1 MIEIKNLCIEY
12 DGKKAL
18 NDISLN
24 FDEGRL
30 TVLTAPN
37 GGGKSTLLKAA
48 AGLQEMKSGSIRIDG
63 REIGDWSR
71 TELARKVAYMSQNR
85 NTPNIQAKKM
95 VLHGRFPYLSYPRKY
110 RKEDYEAAAEALRQT
125 DAEELAN
132 RFVPELSGGQ
142 RQRIYLAMT
151 LAQGTDAIF
160 LDEPLNFLDVKHQ
173 TELLKLARRLAD
185 EGKTVVLVIHDI
197 RLALQ
202 EADTIAVLQD
212 GKLIANGTP
221 EEVYASGTIQ
231 KVFEVDIDFVMT
243 ESGRRYYYR

>member
-212 GKLIANGTP
+212 GKLIASGTP

>member
-1 MIEIKNLCIEY
+1 MIKIKNLCIEY

-24 FDEGRL
+24 FEEGRL

-48 AGLQEMKSGSIRIDG
+48 AGLQEMKSGSIRIDD

-71 TELARKVAYMSQNR
+71 TELARRVAYMSQNR

-212 GKLIANGTP
+212 GKLIASGTP

-243 ESGRRYYYR
+243 ESGRRYFYR

>member
-212 GKLIANGTP
+212 GKLIASGTP

-243 ESGRRYYYR
+243 ESGRRYFYR

>member
-24 FDEGRL
+24 FEEGRL
-30 TVLTAPN
+30 TVLMAPN

-212 GKLIANGTP
+212 GKLIASGTP

-243 ESGRRYYYR
+243 ESGRRYFYR

>member
-71 TELARKVAYMSQNR
+71 TELARRVAYMSQNR

-212 GKLIANGTP
+212 GKLIASGTP

-231 KVFEVDIDFVMT
+231 KVFEVDIDFVVT
-243 ESGRRYYYR
+243 ESGRRYFYR

>member
-37 GGGKSTLLKAA
+37 GGGKSTLLKAV

-212 GKLIANGTP
+212 GKLIASGTP

-243 ESGRRYYYR
+243 ESGRRYFYR

>member
-24 FDEGRL
+24 FEEGRL

-212 GKLIANGTP
+212 GKLIASGTP

-243 ESGRRYYYR
+243 ESGRRYFYR

>member
-24 FDEGRL
+24 FEEGRL

-85 NTPNIQAKKM
+85 NTPNIQAKIM

-151 LAQGTDAIF
+151 LAQGTDAVF

-212 GKLIANGTP
+212 GKLIASGTP

-243 ESGRRYYYR
+243 ESGRRYFYR

>member
-24 FDEGRL
+24 FEEGRL

-71 TELARKVAYMSQNR
+71 TELARRVAYMSQNR

-212 GKLIANGTP
+212 GKLIASGTP

-243 ESGRRYYYR
+243 ESGRRYFYR

>member
-71 TELARKVAYMSQNR
+71 TELARRVAYMSQNR

-173 TELLKLARRLAD
+173 TGLLKLARRLAD

-212 GKLIANGTP
+212 GKLIASGTP

-243 ESGRRYYYR
+243 ESGRRYFYR

>member
-71 TELARKVAYMSQNR
+71 TELARRVAYMSQNR

-151 LAQGTDAIF
+151 LAQGTDTIF

-212 GKLIANGTP
+212 GKLIASGTP

-243 ESGRRYYYR
+243 ESGRRYFYR

>member
-1 MIEIKNLCIEY
+1 
-12 DGKKAL
+12 
-18 NDISLN
+18 
-24 FDEGRL
+24 
-30 TVLTAPN
+30 
-37 GGGKSTLLKAA
+37 
-48 AGLQEMKSGSIRIDG
+48 
-63 REIGDWSR
+63 
-71 TELARKVAYMSQNR
+71 
-85 NTPNIQAKKM
+85 M

-151 LAQGTDAIF
+151 LAQGTDAVF

-212 GKLIANGTP
+212 GKLIASGTP

-243 ESGRRYYYR
+243 ESGRRYFYR